1 MWLYVAI
8 WEKYAKT
15 CQNMP
20 KRAKTCKQT
29 SHPQKAL
36 IRAKYYK
43 VLQTIT
49 KKTPM
54 RYSTDPRKQRKQ
66 QKYIAIFL
74 AIFAALFA
82 ISFLLCKFCGLFCG

>member
-1 MWLYVAI
+1 MAICGYMWLYGKNMQ
-8 WEKYAKT
+8 KYAKI
-15 CQNMP
+15 
-20 KRAKTCKQT
+20 CKQT
-29 SHPQKAL
+29 SHPPKAL

-74 AIFAALFA
+74 LAFA
-82 ISFLLCKFCGLFCG
+82 ILAAIVILQNIAKCW

>member
-1 MWLYVAI
+1 MWLYVEI
-8 WEKYAKT
+8 CGNMGKI
-15 CQNMP
+15 CQNVQ
-20 KRAKTCKQT
+20 KHAKTCKQT
-29 SHPQKAL
+29 SHPPKAL

-74 AIFAALFA
+74 LAFA
-82 ISFLLCKFCGLFCG
+82 ILAAIVILQNIAKCW